1 MPFVIGEVEVTN
13 EVTLAPSAVL
23 YDGAVVADGD
33 LTVLVN
39 NFFYDLGGTKGK
51 YAGSVGN
58 AVTDNITNYVYL
70 NSSAAL
76 VINTTG
82 YPASVI
88 HLRLARVV
96 ASGGFI
102 VRVILERA
110 LFTASSV
117 GGTSMMTKSA
127 TDPGGASDGDVY
139 FNTVL
144 EEVMEYD
151 GTRSKWLSVAQI
163 TLTGGRSTETAAGSF
178 YRGIG
183 NLTFGTNIGY
193 GVPKGTLVGL
203 SWSRTDSDAATLEVL
218 VGGSVIATLASSA
231 AGVTADWT
239 KNANFN
245 AGLLQFRNQAGGN
258 TTTDVMITALLKRR
272 I

>member
-51 YAGSVGN
+51 YVGSVGN
-58 AVTDNITNYVYL
+58 AVTDNNTNYVYL
-70 NSSAAL
+70 NSSATL

-82 YPASVI
+82 YPVSGI
-88 HLRLARVV
+88 YIRLARVV

-110 LFTASSV
+110 FFTASSSATV
-117 GGTSMMTKSA
+117 TLIKSA
-127 TDPGGASDGDVY
+127 TDPGGAVDGDLY

-144 EEVMEYD
+144 EELMEYD
-151 GTRSKWLSVAQI
+151 GTRAKWLSVKALTFTAGRNGL
-163 TLTGGRSTETAAGSF
+163 TLAGNF
-178 YRGIG
+178 YRGADG
-183 NLTFGTNIGY
+183 LTFGANIGY
-193 GVPKGTLVGL
+193 PVPKGTLVGL
-203 SWSRTDSDAATLEVL
+203 ALTRTDADAADLEVL
-218 VGGSVIATLASSA
+218 VGGSVIATLSSSA
-231 AGVTADWT
+231 AGITADWAA
-239 KNANFN
+239 NADFS
-245 AGLLQFRNQAGGN
+245 AGLLQFRNKSTGN
-258 TTTDVMITALLKRR
+258 TTDNVQITAILKRR